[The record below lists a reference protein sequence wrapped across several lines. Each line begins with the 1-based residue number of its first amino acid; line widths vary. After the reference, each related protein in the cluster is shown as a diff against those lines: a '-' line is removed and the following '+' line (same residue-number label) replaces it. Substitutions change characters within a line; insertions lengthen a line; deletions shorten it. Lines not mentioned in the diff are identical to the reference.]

1 MAGRLPAVELIGAR
15 GDDGKLRA
23 AVDVMLRIASG
34 AEDMAAELAKSQR
47 ARKSLEGRFAAAHEE
62 GRLEAEALHKGRGL
76 ELDAWRQW
84 ARPHLAGASAIVNDG
99 GLRIELS
106 RLLEARV
113 AVAKALRAP
122 PSADLAGMVEAIRA
136 AAGPSTLSGPGALA
150 EQVARLREAADIAR
164 STPEIGAEAIAS
176 LREIAALVRD

>member
-1 MAGRLPAVELIGAR
+1 MLIGAR

-34 AEDMAAELAKSQR
+34 AEDMAAELAKAQR

-84 ARPHLAGASAIVNDG
+84 ARGHLGGAVNDG

-106 RLLEARV
+106 REIEAAR
-113 AVAKALRAP
+113 ACAKELRAP
-122 PSADLAGMVEAIRA
+122 ATADLAGMVRKIRE
-136 AAGPSTLSGPGALA
+136 AAGPTTLSGPGALA
-150 EQVARLREAADIAR
+150 EQVARLRDLAGVSAADLVGAVDAR
-164 STPEIGAEAIAS
+164 DA
-176 LREIAALVRD
+176 LREIDALTRG